1 MKLTLRQI
9 EIVKLILETSIQH
22 PCNMQFISNKLN
34 ISSRTVLREFS
45 IIEDWFESN
54 NLILIKK
61 SGIGV
66 YWEKNDISSQAVEV
80 LLKDAL
86 SNKSFT
92 SEERK
97 YYIVGELLNSKEAIK
112 SNYFITKLGISTKV
126 FKVDFQKVTQ
136 WIENHGLSIS
146 NKPSVGLSIAQ
157 NEVNIRKAIISL
169 TYEIYGDTLVTSLVK
184 EQSVPISSLNKNIFN
199 FLNIE
204 QIKIIKQIISNTN
217 EDANFND
224 RSYIAT
230 IMYLLV
236 ALNRIKKKKYIYAT
250 YENMD
255 HDYIKPY
262 FEITKKIT
270 IQLEKQFNCIF
281 THYENI
287 YLTKYLLALD
297 IALVEGS
304 ESINFLFN
312 KINQDVKELVDKTG
326 YILNMNFK
334 NNKTLIESL
343 SSHFKLA
350 IPRMKMD
357 ISVQNFHVAFLKKN
371 YEDIFNATKQSLS
384 EILLKYDIEKIPDE
398 EIGFVTTYFCVAK
411 DKFLEQQKV
420 KIVITC
426 PSGLGTANM
435 IKNSILKYFSNFEIV
450 QILSIINLD
459 INKLKELDVKFI
471 ISTVNL
477 DENFPYLKVN
487 PILSSEDK
495 VNLKSLVEKY
505 GAFEEYNVKSQ
516 KIQNQTGVNLPTL
529 NQIIQVSE
537 LGMEI
542 SNLINNIFFYKSH
555 NVTSKLEII
564 QKISILIG
572 KTEADILSI
581 QKGLQE
587 RELISSTYIREFNVY
602 LFHCKTSGVTHS
614 MFGFFKLINPFKN
627 KSGYWVCGGILLLI
641 PENSTEFHVDIFTTI
656 SKSLTDEIIMEK
668 LIAVES
674 KTDIVRIIEHSLSQ
688 IFVEKLKICL

>member
-9 EIVKLILETSIQH
+9 EIVKLILETSIQQ
-22 PCNMQFISNKLN
+22 PCSMQSISDKLN
-34 ISSRTVLREFS
+34 ISSRTVSREFS
-45 IIEDWFESN
+45 IIENWFKNN

-61 SGIGV
+61 AGIGV
-66 YWEKNDISSQAVEV
+66 YWEKNDVSFQEV
-80 LLKDAL
+80 KILLKDAL
-86 SNKSFT
+86 CNKEFT
-92 SEERK
+92 PEERK
-97 YYIVGELLNSKEAIK
+97 YYIIGELLNSKEAIK
-112 SNYFITKLGISTKV
+112 SNYFITKLGISIKV
-126 FKVDFQKVTQ
+126 FKIDFQQVTL

-146 NKPSVGLSIAQ
+146 NKPSVGLSITQ

-169 TYEIYGDTLVTSLVK
+169 TYEIYGDTLVTSLIK
-184 EQSVPISSLNKNIFN
+184 EQSLQISTMNKNIFN

-236 ALNRIKKKKYIYAT
+236 AVYRIKKSKYIYAT

-270 IQLEKQFNCIF
+270 AQLEKQYKCTF

-304 ESINFLFN
+304 ELINVLFN

-334 NNKTLIESL
+334 NNKTLVKSL
-343 SSHFKLA
+343 ISHFKLS

-420 KIVITC
+420 KVVLTC
-426 PSGLGTANM
+426 PSGLGTAIM
-435 IKNSILKYFSNFEIV
+435 IKNSLLKYFSNFEIV
-450 QILSIINLD
+450 EIVSIINLD
-459 INKLKELDVKFI
+459 INKLKELGVKFI

-477 DENFPYLKVN
+477 NEDFPYIKVN
-487 PILSSEDK
+487 PMLSSEDK

-505 GAFEEYNVKSQ
+505 GAFEEYNVKRK
-516 KIQNQTGVNLPTL
+516 KIQKQTGVNLPSI
-529 NQIIQVSE
+529 NQIIQASE
-537 LGMEI
+537 LGIEI
-542 SNLINNIFFYKSH
+542 SNLINNIFFYKS
-555 NVTSKLEII
+555 NDITSKLEII
-564 QKISILIG
+564 QKISILLG
-572 KTEADILSI
+572 ETEADILAI

-587 RELISSTYIREFNVY
+587 RELISSTYIRESNVY

-614 MFGFFKLINPFKN
+614 KFGFFKLTNPFQN

-641 PENSTEFHVDIFTTI
+641 PENSTKFQIDIFTMI
-656 SKSLTDEIIMEK
+656 SKSLTDERIMEK
-668 LIAVES
+668 LITVES
-674 KTDIVRIIEHSLSQ
+674 KVEVVSVIESSLSQ
-688 IFVEKLKICL
+688 LFVEKLKICL